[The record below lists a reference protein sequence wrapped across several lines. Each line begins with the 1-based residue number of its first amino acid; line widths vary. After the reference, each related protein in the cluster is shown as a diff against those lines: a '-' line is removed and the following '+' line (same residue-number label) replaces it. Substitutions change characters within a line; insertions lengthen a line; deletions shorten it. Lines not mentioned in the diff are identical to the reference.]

1 MKITELNSPRS
12 IVGKKDDPKRSSTG
26 TANKSTGITGRMN
39 RLINSA
45 IVPKKAEKYPLS
57 MTESPVDVTNEA
69 RNSGIRITDA
79 AIPSAPRIARVINT
93 VSKFKLIFYAMIP
106 HPSFF
111 RLIYEIY

>member
-1 MKITELNSPRS
+1 MIRLSKS

-26 TANKSTGITGRMN
+26 TAKSTGITGRMN

-57 MTESPVDVTNEA
+57 ITESPVDVTNEA

-93 VSKFKLIFYAMIP
+93 VSKFKLIFYAAAKK
-106 HPSFF
+106 
-111 RLIYEIY
+111 

>member
-1 MKITELNSPRS
+1 MLLNSPKS
-12 IVGKKDDPKRSSTG
+12 IISEAERDDPKRSSTG

-57 MTESPVDVTNEA
+57 ITESPVDVTNEA
-69 RNSGIRITDA
+69 RNVGEANITDA

-93 VSKFKLIFYAMIP
+93 VSKFKLIFYAAAKK
-106 HPSFF
+106 
-111 RLIYEIY
+111 

>member
-1 MKITELNSPRS
+1 MLLNSPKS
-12 IVGKKDDPKRSSTG
+12 IISEAERDDPKRSSTG

-57 MTESPVDVTNEA
+57 ITESPVDVTNEA

-93 VSKFKLIFYAMIP
+93 VSKFKLIFYA
-106 HPSFF
+106 
-111 RLIYEIY
+111 EAKK